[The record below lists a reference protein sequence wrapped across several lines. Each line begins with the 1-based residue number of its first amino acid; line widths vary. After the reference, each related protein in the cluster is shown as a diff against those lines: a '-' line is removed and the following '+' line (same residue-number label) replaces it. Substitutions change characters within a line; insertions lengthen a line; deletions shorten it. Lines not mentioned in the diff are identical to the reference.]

1 MKKITLLCDYDVLK
15 RPRPYR
21 LLQMLQE
28 IGGFHL
34 SVIAKECSPLQGIK
48 TFSFP
53 PLPTAKE
60 RTREQNDALK
70 QWCQKGAF
78 EKLIFTPNR
87 LKIREFL
94 CELPFQDLLIIEDI
108 TLLPFALESKKH
120 ARCGKVLIDLRE
132 YYPLEYENDKEW
144 LEGFGLFFRHLCEVY
159 LPEVDY
165 ALCVSEG
172 LLRRYKAEFGVQGEV
187 FLSLP
192 EFVPARNLALSKR
205 AQDKEISLLYHGFVS
220 ADRSSE
226 NLLELAKKLPARY
239 KLYLMALSNQP
250 QFLHSLQERAKGI
263 KNLVFLPPV
272 PMGEIVNFSA
282 RFCIG
287 LIPFFPTTFN
297 LMHCMPNKLFE
308 YLQARLCILTTPLE
322 SVGAFVKENQCGIV
336 AEDFSVDSL
345 INTLQLLSCADI
357 ASIKAHNE
365 SLAQKYSTQ
374 ANIPRLKAIL
384 QRIL

>member
-1 MKKITLLCDYDVLK
+1 MKKITILCDCDVLK

-21 LLQMLQE
+21 LLRMLQE
-28 IGGFHL
+28 IGGFNL
-34 SVIAKECSPLQGIK
+34 SVIAKECSSIQGVK
-48 TFSFP
+48 SFSFP

-60 RTREQNDALK
+60 RTKEQDDTLR

-78 EKLIFTPNR
+78 EKLIFTSNR

-94 CELPFQDLLIIEDI
+94 RELPFQDLLIVEDI

-132 YYPLEYENDKEW
+132 YYPLEYENSKEW
-144 LEGFGLFFRHLCEVY
+144 LEGFGLFFKHLCEVY

-172 LLRRYKAEFGVQGEV
+172 LLRRYKAEFGIQGEV

-192 EFVPARNLALSKR
+192 KFVPARNLALSAR
-205 AQDKEISLLYHGFVS
+205 AQSKEISLLYHGFVS

-226 NLLELAKKLPARY
+226 NLLELAKKLPAHY
-239 KLYLMALSNQP
+239 KLYLMVLSNQP
-250 QFLHSLQERAKGI
+250 QFLYFLQERAKGI
-263 KNLVFLPPV
+263 ENLVFLPPV
-272 PMGEIVNFSA
+272 SMGEIVNFSA

-297 LMHCMPNKLFE
+297 LMYCMPNKLFE
-308 YLQARLCILTTPLE
+308 YLQARLCVLTTPLE
-322 SVGAFVKENQCGIV
+322 SVGAFVKKNQCGIV

-345 INTLQLLSCADI
+345 VKVLQHLSVEDI